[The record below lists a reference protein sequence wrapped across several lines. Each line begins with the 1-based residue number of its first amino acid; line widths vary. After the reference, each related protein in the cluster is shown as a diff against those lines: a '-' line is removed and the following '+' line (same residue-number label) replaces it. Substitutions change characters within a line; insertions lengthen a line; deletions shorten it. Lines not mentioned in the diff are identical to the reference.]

1 MGRTGGESHDVANK
15 KDEIDSLLKSHNKS
29 KRATKQ
35 KISEAICQNENEAK
49 KVAKI
54 QLDNLARACG
64 DDDYNVAT
72 VIPFYHQ
79 DPDHI
84 DKVMEPLFQSVED
97 SFLAV
102 ADTFVLNQR
111 DVSHPESASFMAEC
125 SRCES
130 VINTEV
136 LLQRQRAK
144 RSCVEYQ
151 DVDFGVC
158 PVCKTTSDEEQS
170 PHIPIPT
177 FNYSCSEF
185 GGGYY
190 GQQNFERQCANNS
203 QLRAEYDEK
212 HDKLSSLLSKIGKR
226 PRIQQHTR
234 ARMFNNLAFRP
245 LLKQPAH
252 SNALNLFKTSV
263 AQLLPALDTS
273 QGQHPKDSVKFLVST
288 SWCSRHDE
296 WQDNSDMDEY

>member
-1 MGRTGGESHDVANK
+1 
-15 KDEIDSLLKSHNKS
+15 
-29 KRATKQ
+29 
-35 KISEAICQNENEAK
+35 
-49 KVAKI
+49 
-54 QLDNLARACG
+54 
-64 DDDYNVAT
+64 
-72 VIPFYHQ
+72 
-79 DPDHI
+79 
-84 DKVMEPLFQSVED
+84 MEPHFQSVED

-111 DVSHPESASFMAEC
+111 EAAPFMAEC

-130 VINTEV
+130 IINTEV

-212 HDKLSSLLSKIGKR
+212 HDKLSSLLSKISKR
-226 PRIQQHTR
+226 PRIQQHVR

-252 SNALNLFKTSV
+252 SDALNLFKSSV
-263 AQLLPALDTS
+263 AQLLPALDAS
-273 QGQHPKDSVKFLVST
+273 QSQASGGLKGAVLQDPFPVKFLVST